1 MLYLA
6 AATWTKCLLLITSE
20 HLRLLI
26 GSWLLIGSCLLLI
39 DDENSLLAS
48 HRELNGKQ
56 LKH

>member
-1 MLYLA
+1 LTD
-6 AATWTKCLLLITSE
+6 ATWAKCLLQITSQ

-26 GSWLLIGSCLLLI
+26 ESWLLIESCLLLI

-56 LKH
+56 LKLEIK